1 MSFSTKVPA
10 ENMTFLPFFKA
21 EDKILPKR
29 ISSSFSLAVSVI
41 ILISSSL
48 FFSRVSISRSSI
60 ILVRSSLSRP
70 LLEKTLAS
78 ITIPST
84 PGGTFNEESF
94 TSPAFS
100 PNIALSSF
108 SSGDSCVSPFGV
120 ILPTF
125 IREGTPKGFKTIST
139 LLPSSKYGKSSIG
152 KILETT
158 PLLPC
163 LPAILS
169 PTERTRFIATF
180 TFINLRTPGG
190 SSSPFSNLDT

>member
-120 ILPTF
+120 ILPTR
-125 IREGTPKGFKTIST
+125 ISPGLTSAPNLIIPLSSRSLRESSPTFGISLVTSSFPSLVSLATISN
-139 LLPSSKYGKSSIG
+139 SSI
-152 KILETT
+152 
-158 PLLPC
+158 
-163 LPAILS
+163 
-169 PTERTRFIATF
+169 
-180 TFINLRTPGG
+180 
-190 SSSPFSNLDT
+190 